1 MPVFTKF
8 KGITDI
14 GDMSTSEII
23 SDNLI
28 TFIDWGL
35 LDIGAFFNVT
45 LGDLGAY
52 GGSKDNLRLANDPNF
67 NNGQVWESFHKNWI
81 WQSGTTQGNPISIS
95 GVYVNDT
102 FHETASVGT
111 FAHHYDYPNGR
122 VVFDSAIS
130 TTSTVELEY
139 SYKWIDVTSAR
150 NIPFFRRVQPNANR
164 LDSDHFGQI
173 GSGDWD
179 SAGFTRVQLPTIAVE
194 VPPISDTS
202 PHSLGTGWN
211 NATHTIKL
219 HILAED
225 DATAV
230 RLADILV
237 RQNDRTI
244 YMFDTN
250 EIASSGAFPLDFQ
263 GMVVAGAKT
272 FPGLVDTNENGGFR
286 WNKLRFKEGKATNG
300 EWLHNNLY
308 LTTVRIETEVVLT
321 DI

>member
-1 MPVFTKF
+1 MPVFSTL
-8 KGITDI
+8 KGHKNI
-14 GDMSTSEII
+14 GDISTSEMI

-28 TFIDWGL
+28 VFLDWGL
-35 LDIGAFFNVT
+35 LDIGAFFNVN
-45 LGDLGAY
+45 LESSGAY
-52 GGSKDNLRLANDPNF
+52 GGNKSNLRLANDPNF
-67 NNGQVWESFHKNWI
+67 NNGQVWESFHTGWV
-81 WQSGTTQGNPISIS
+81 WQSGTTQGEPIAIS
-95 GVYVNDT
+95 GVLVDNV
-102 FHETASVGT
+102 FHETSGAGT

-122 VVFDSAIS
+122 VVFDTAIPVTSA
-130 TTSTVELEY
+130 VEVEY

-164 LDSDHFGQI
+164 LDSDHFGQV

-179 SAGFTRVQLPTIAVE
+179 STGFTRVQLPTIAVE

-225 DATAV
+225 DASAV

-250 EIASSGAFPLDFQ
+250 EIASSGAFPLDFR

-272 FPGLVDTNENGGFR
+272 FPDLVAANQDGGFR
-286 WNKLRFKEGKATNG
+286 WNKLRFKNAKATNG
-300 EWLHNNLY
+300 QWLHNNLY
-308 LTTVRIETEVVLT
+308 LATVKIETEVVLT